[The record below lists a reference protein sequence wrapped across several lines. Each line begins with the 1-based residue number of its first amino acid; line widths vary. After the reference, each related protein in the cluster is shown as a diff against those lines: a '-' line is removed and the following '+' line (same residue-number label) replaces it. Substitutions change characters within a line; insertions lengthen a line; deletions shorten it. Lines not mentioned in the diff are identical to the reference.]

1 MTQTLTELAT
11 PIITTEKE
19 NSDFRTIMTKAIDET
34 LSILGENVKQS
45 FYVQLKNNFGLR
57 KDEIYLDVD
66 LFTQAIKTMF
76 GKSSM
81 LLEIRIISNL
91 HKQVGNFSFKTE
103 KGELSLKEYAA
114 ALQTFIDMQNM
125 MNKV

>member
-11 PIITTEKE
+11 PIITTEIK
-19 NSDFRTIMTKAIDET
+19 NVDFKTVITKAIDET

-57 KDEIYLDVD
+57 KDEIYLDLD
-66 LFTQAIKTMF
+66 LFTQANKAIF

-91 HKQVGNFSFKTE
+91 HKQVDNFSFKTE

-114 ALQTFIDMQNM
+114 ALQTFIDMQKMIYN
-125 MNKV
+125 V